1 MKVSLA
7 QINPFVGDIRGNT
20 EMIVERI
27 REAKVAGAHL
37 VVFPEL
43 AVCGYPPKDLL
54 LRDGFVEDCQE
65 AVELIAKACVGITA
79 IVGTVMRNRTNIGRE
94 LYNAAAVCG
103 DGMRLHMYCK
113 RLLPT
118 YDIFDERRYF
128 EPGQGSLVVP
138 ISGGKRMWRIGVL
151 ICEDIWN
158 EELDGRKLYHDDP
171 VAATVAA
178 GADALVCIS
187 ASPFC
192 MGKPK
197 LREQLLVDHARK
209 YDVPVIFVNQVGGND
224 DLIFDGRS
232 TVVWPLQNTASALD
246 FAEDLMTV
254 DLENEENRGLRAS
267 HRCPLQMLR
276 ESLVL
281 GVRDYVRKCGFKDVV
296 VGLSG
301 GIDSAV
307 TAAIAVEALGA
318 EHVHGVGMPSR
329 HSSDHSLFD
338 AGVLADNLGID
349 FRIIPIEPAHHALET
364 VMLAKEFAGL
374 KEDVTEENIQARVRG
389 NILMALSNKFGWLV
403 LTTGNKSELAVGYC
417 TLYGDMCGG
426 LAVISDVPKML
437 VYDLARHINEG
448 NSPAATPH
456 RKEVIPENT
465 ITKPASAELK
475 PGQLD
480 RDSLPPYEA
489 LDHILRLYVEK
500 KMSPDNIWRK
510 LCEPYMVSG
519 IVLHTCRVARDGDE
533 DDDSPFVVHREQ
545 LDDVIRRVDMNEY
558 KRKQAATGLR
568 VTSQAFGSGWRLPI
582 AARIQ
587 R

>member
-7 QINPFVGDIRGNT
+7 QINPLVGDIRGNT
-20 EMIVERI
+20 EMIVKCI
-27 REAKVAGAHL
+27 REAKADGAHL

-54 LRDGFVEDCQE
+54 LRDGFAEDCQE
-65 AVELIAKACVGITA
+65 AVETIAKACVGITA
-79 IVGTVMRNRTNIGRE
+79 VVGTVMRNRTNIGRE

-128 EPGQGSLVVP
+128 EPGQGTLVVP
-138 ISGGKRMWRIGVL
+138 ISDGRRVWRVGVL

-158 EELDGRKLYHDDP
+158 EELDGRKLYHGDP

-192 MGKPK
+192 VGKPD
-197 LREQLLVDHARK
+197 LRENLMVSHAVK
-209 YDVPVIFVNQVGGND
+209 HGVPVIFVNQVGGND
-224 DLIFDGRS
+224 DLIFDGHS
-232 TVVWPLQNTASALD
+232 AVIWPGLSCCPGVVTAPG
-246 FAEDLMTV
+246 FKEDLMTI
-254 DLENEENRGLRAS
+254 DLDEEREYRHRAS
-267 HRCPLQMLR
+267 INDLDTVHNALT
-276 ESLVL
+276 L
-281 GVRDYVRKCGFKDVV
+281 GVKDYVRKCGFNDVV
-296 VGLSG
+296 IGLSG
-301 GIDSAV
+301 GIDSAL
-307 TAAIAVEALGA
+307 TAAIAVETLGS
-318 EHVHGVGMPSR
+318 EHVHGVAMPSR
-329 HSSDHSLFD
+329 HSSGHSVDD
-338 AGVLADNLGID
+338 ARALAENLGID
-349 FRIIPIEPAHHALET
+349 FRIIPIEPAHHALEK
-364 VMLAKEFAGL
+364 VMLAGEFAGL
-374 KEDVTEENIQARVRG
+374 EEDVTEENIQARVRG

-426 LAVISDVPKML
+426 LAVISDVPKTM
-437 VYDLARHINEG
+437 VYDLSNHINQRG
-448 NSPAATPH
+448 
-456 RKEVIPENT
+456 RGEVIPENT

-480 RDSLPPYEA
+480 QDSLPPYEA
-489 LDHILRLYVEK
+489 LDHILRLYVEE
-500 KMSPDNIWRK
+500 KMSPDSIWRK
-510 LCEPYMVSG
+510 LGEPYVVSG
-519 IVLHTCRVARDGDE
+519 ILLNTCRVAREHDDQE
-533 DDDSPFVVHREQ
+533 DADNPNIIQREQ

>member
-1 MKVSLA
+1 MRVSLA
-7 QINPFVGDIRGNT
+7 QINPVVGDIRGNT
-20 EMIVERI
+20 EMIIKRI
-27 REAKVAGAHL
+27 REAKAAGSHL

-103 DGMRLHMYCK
+103 DGTRLHIYCK

-118 YDIFDERRYF
+118 YDVFDERRYF

-138 ISGGKRMWRIGVL
+138 IYDGKQIRRVGIL

-158 EELDGRKLYHDDP
+158 EELDGRKLYHSDP
-171 VAATVAA
+171 VAATIAA
-178 GADALVCIS
+178 GADTLVCIS

-192 MGKPK
+192 AGKPD
-197 LREQLLVDHARK
+197 LRENLMVSHAVK
-209 YDVPVIFVNQVGGND
+209 HDAPVIFVNQVGGND
-224 DLIFDGRS
+224 DLIFDGHS
-232 TVVWPLQNTASALD
+232 AVIWPGLSCQPGVVTAPG
-246 FAEDLMTV
+246 FQEDLMTI
-254 DLENEENRGLRAS
+254 DLGEEREYRRSAS
-267 HRCPLQMLR
+267 LHDLDTVHDALT
-276 ESLVL
+276 L
-281 GVRDYVRKCGFKDVV
+281 GVKDYVRKCGFNDVV
-296 VGLSG
+296 IGLSG
-301 GIDSAV
+301 GIDSAL
-307 TAAIAVEALGA
+307 TAAIAVKALGA
-318 EHVHGVGMPSR
+318 KHVHGVAMPSR
-329 HSSDHSLFD
+329 HSSKHSMDD
-338 AGVLADNLGID
+338 ARALAENLGID
-349 FRIIPIEPAHHALET
+349 FRIIPIEPAHHALEK

-374 KEDVTEENIQARVRG
+374 EEDVTEENIQARVRG

-426 LAVISDVPKML
+426 LAVISDVPKTM
-437 VYDLARHINEG
+437 VYDLSGHINKREREG
-448 NSPAATPH
+448 
-456 RKEVIPENT
+456 REVIPENT

-480 RDSLPPYEA
+480 QDSLPPYEA
-489 LDHILRLYVEK
+489 LDHILRLYVEE

-519 IVLHTCRVARDGDE
+519 IVLHTCRIARDGDE
-533 DDDSPFVVHREQ
+533 DNDSPFVVHREQ